1 MLGIT
6 PRLLSRP
13 LGCCHTTQV
22 LRTVTTP
29 YKHDFLRYN
38 AFRTVGSAGYNSKVA
53 GDNESGHIEAREN
66 EGMLFVDSKSYKGS
80 WFLARVYRMLELMV
94 VGLPSLLLL
103 ECWGL
108 PLQYELILRRYL
120 PSEAQHRYV
129 ASLH

>member
-6 PRLLSRP
+6 PTLLSRP
-13 LGCCHTTQV
+13 LGYCHTKQV
-22 LRTVTTP
+22 LRTVATP
-29 YKHDFLRYN
+29 YKHGFLRYN

-80 WFLARVYRMLELMV
+80 WLLARLYTMLELMV

-103 ECWGL
+103 ERWGSF
-108 PLQYELILRRYL
+108 PY
-120 PSEAQHRYV
+120 ST
-129 ASLH
+129 S